1 MMADIL
7 TVAWKEWLEFR
18 DQLLRLK
25 RGGLSALIVVILLG
39 IITPLQM
46 GPLWNKSPLM
56 LAYWPLLSS
65 GMVSTLIADAFAGE
79 RERHTLESLL
89 ATRLPDASILL
100 GKMLAAVIYGLV
112 FTSAN
117 IIVGVI
123 TLSIR
128 LWNEGLQIPPI
139 AHFGYMLLLVI
150 LACSTMA
157 GVGVFISL
165 KAGTVR
171 QAQQTLGIIMMTMF
185 IGPVLVYQ
193 VLDAEGRLSLAA
205 TLTSLGTARLV
216 MWASGILLAVSVILI
231 VMGLGRFKRGKLT
244 LD

>member
-25 RGGLSALIVVILLG
+25 RGGLSALVVVLLLG
-39 IITPLQM
+39 IVTPLQM

-171 QAQQTLGIIMMTMF
+171 QAQQTLGIIMMTLF
-185 IGPVLVYQ
+185 IGPVLLFQ

>member
-171 QAQQTLGIIMMTMF
+171 QAQQTLGIIMMTLF
-185 IGPVLVYQ
+185 IGPVLLFQ